1 MRKTI
6 AILFVLLPLLAE
18 AKTRVVILGDSLT
31 EGYGVSRD
39 RAYPALVQK
48 SLVSAGKDVEIVN
61 GGSSGST
68 SASAPSRM
76 KWYLKG
82 KPQIVVLALG
92 ANDALRG
99 FSLAGTEKNLGE
111 AIELAKQGGVKV
123 LLAGMKVPTNY
134 GKKYGD
140 ELEKIYVSLV
150 KKHGVP
156 LLPFLLEGVGGVPK
170 NNLPDGIHPNE
181 TGHEIVAKLVEKHL
195 APLL

>member
-1 MRKTI
+1 MRFTVV
-6 AILFVLLPLLAE
+6 LLLLLPLSAM

-31 EGYGVSRD
+31 EGYGVARE
-39 RAYPALVQK
+39 RAYPALVQN
-48 SLVSAGKDVEIVN
+48 LLTAAGKDVEIVN

-68 SASAPSRM
+68 SASGPSRM

-111 AIELAKQGGVKV
+111 AIELARQSGVKV

-140 ELEKIYVSLV
+140 ELEEIYASLTKKFKI
-150 KKHGVP
+150 P
-156 LLPFLLEGVGGVPK
+156 LLPFLLEGVGGVPA
-170 NNLPDGIHPNE
+170 NNLSDGIHPNE
-181 TGHEIVAKLVEKHL
+181 KGHEIVAKLVEKHL
-195 APLL
+195 VPLL

>member
-1 MRKTI
+1 MRFG
-6 AILFVLLPLLAE
+6 ILILLLLPFLAE

-31 EGYGVSRD
+31 EGYGVAREQ
-39 RAYPALVQK
+39 AYPALVQK
-48 SLVSAGKDVEIVN
+48 SLTAAGKDVEIIN

-76 KWYLKG
+76 KWYLKS

-111 AIELAKQGGVKV
+111 AIDLAKKNGVKV
-123 LLAGMKVPTNY
+123 LLAGIKVPTNF
-134 GKKYGD
+134 GKKYDD
-140 ELEKIYVSLV
+140 ELDRIYASLS
-150 KKHGVP
+150 KKFSVP

-170 NNLPDGIHPNE
+170 NNLADGIHPNE
-181 TGHEIVAKLVEKHL
+181 KGHEIVAKLVEKHL
-195 APLL
+195 VPLL